1 MLSNVGS
8 QKRRA
13 SSIHLSIWVLIASTY
28 NIQYYVEAENDQM
41 AKLVQADILNISG
54 RCQKEA
60 ETWDQSLEI
69 NLPPFWGIFGLPAFV
84 SNDQLTCFRKA
95 PSSQKKNGFFSCL
108 TKSEWQVLPNRKYF
122 KRIYQKVV
130 GEQSRPPEQV
140 MKVWTF
146 EKKYTT
152 FWVIQYGSV
161 T

>member
-1 MLSNVGS
+1 
-8 QKRRA
+8 
-13 SSIHLSIWVLIASTY
+13 
-28 NIQYYVEAENDQM
+28 M
-41 AKLVQADILNISG
+41 AKLVQAGILNTSG

-69 NLPPFWGIFGLPAFV
+69 NLSPFWGIFGLPAFV

-108 TKSEWQVLPNRKYF
+108 TKSEWRVLPNWKYF

-130 GEQSRPPEQV
+130 GEHSRPPEQV

-146 EKKYTT
+146 EKSTWATSLQSHILCVEERLRCICRIADLTIETKTHL
-152 FWVIQYGSV
+152 GLLPNN
-161 T
+161 